1 MGSCSLLFPGEL
13 QRGGCRSDVVVLE
26 AAGVTVLAAG
36 NAVVAAERCLALL
49 APF

>member
-1 MGSCSLLFPGEL
+1 M
-13 QRGGCRSDVVVLE
+13 VLE